1 MIKSTGKSRAAQ
13 IAITPRLAMNVA
25 MSQILNAFRRF
36 SGKLPSSEDQT
47 RRRSFVILFCV
58 LMSVAAGN
66 TAMQSVLPA
75 IGREI
80 GIRDTLIAA
89 IFTLSALLWTVSAP
103 FWAKRSDHHGR
114 KPMILTGLI
123 GFGVSMLG
131 FALVVLAG
139 LNQLFV
145 PMVIF
150 AGAALTRAIFGLIGS
165 ASNPA
170 AQAYVADRSQRSERT
185 GALATLA
192 SAFGLGTI
200 LGPAVAPLF
209 VLPGVGLAG
218 PMFAFAILAFVMT
231 AVVQIGLPNDAHQ
244 TRKVAEEARAAR
256 NAKADHSKPGSRFG
270 LWRDPRMMP
279 FIIYGFLVGSAQAV
293 NGQTL
298 GFLIIDKLKVSPA
311 IASGYTGVAMM
322 AGAAAG
328 LLAQWGL
335 IRMLRIGPRQL
346 MRWGA
351 ALAALGNVMM
361 AIAPNYATVVTAFA
375 LASLGYGFCRPGFT
389 AGASLAVDQDEQGA
403 VAGAITAVNGACY
416 IVAPVFGVWLYET
429 MGPLPYGVNVII
441 LLSILVLAFQNPV
454 LKNVGE
460 DLSEPDNSLMD

>member
-1 MIKSTGKSRAAQ
+1 
-13 IAITPRLAMNVA
+13 
-25 MSQILNAFRRF
+25 
-36 SGKLPSSEDQT
+36 
-47 RRRSFVILFCV
+47 
-58 LMSVAAGN
+58 
-66 TAMQSVLPA
+66 MQSVLPA

-89 IFTLSALLWTVSAP
+89 IFTLSAVLWTISAP
-103 FWAKRSDHHGR
+103 FWAKQSDHRGR
-114 KPMILTGLI
+114 KPMIMTGLI

-139 LNQLFV
+139 LNKLFV

-150 AGAALTRAIFGLIGS
+150 AGAALTRAVFGLIGS

-209 VLPGVGLAG
+209 ILPGVGLAG
-218 PMFAFAILAFVMT
+218 PMFAFAVLAFVMT
-231 AVVQIGLPNDAHQ
+231 AVVQIGLPNDVQ
-244 TRKVAEEARAAR
+244 DTRKAA
-256 NAKADHSKPGSRFG
+256 AKALAKRKAKPDAAKAGPRSRFG

-322 AGAAAG
+322 AGAVAG

-361 AIAPNYATVVTAFA
+361 AFAPNYATVVSAFA

-389 AGASLAVDQDEQGA
+389 AGASLAVDQDEQGE

-416 IVAPVFGVWLYET
+416 IFAPVFGVWLYET
-429 MGPLPYGVNVII
+429 MGPLPYGFNVVI
-441 LLSILVLAFQNPV
+441 LLAMLVMALQNGV

-460 DLSEPDNSLMD
+460 DLSEPDSRLMD

>member
-1 MIKSTGKSRAAQ
+1 MCIAAPSSGFMIETMSDFFRAFGRFTGR
-13 IAITPRLAMNVA
+13 
-25 MSQILNAFRRF
+25 
-36 SGKLPSSEDQT
+36 LPSSPDQT

-89 IFTLSALLWTVSAP
+89 IFTLSAVLWTISAP
-103 FWAKRSDHHGR
+103 FWAKQSDHRGR
-114 KPMILTGLI
+114 KPMIMTGLI

-139 LNQLFV
+139 LNKLFV

-150 AGAALTRAIFGLIGS
+150 AGAALTRAVFGLIGS

-209 VLPGVGLAG
+209 ILPGVGLAG

-231 AVVQIGLPNDAHQ
+231 AVVQVGLPNDAQ
-244 TRKVAEEARAAR
+244 DTRKAA
-256 NAKADHSKPGSRFG
+256 AKALAKRKAKPEAAKAGPRSRFG

-322 AGAAAG
+322 AGAVAG

-361 AIAPNYATVVTAFA
+361 AFAPNYATVVSAFA

-389 AGASLAVDQDEQGA
+389 AGASLAVDQDEQGE

-429 MGPLPYGVNVII
+429 MGPLPYGFNVVI
-441 LLSILVLAFQNPV
+441 LLAMLVMALQNGV

-460 DLSEPDNSLMD
+460 DLSEPDSRLMD

>member
-1 MIKSTGKSRAAQ
+1 MNQ
-13 IAITPRLAMNVA
+13 IV
-25 MSQILNAFRRF
+25 NAFRRF

-103 FWAKRSDHHGR
+103 FWAKRSDHYGR

-139 LNQLFV
+139 LNELFV

-170 AQAYVADRSQRSERT
+170 AQAYVADRSKRSERT

-256 NAKADHSKPGSRFG
+256 KAKAEIAKPVSRFG

-279 FIIYGFLVGSAQAV
+279 FIIYGFLVGSAQAI

-361 AIAPNYATVVTAFA
+361 AIAPNYATVVTAFS

-416 IVAPVFGVWLYET
+416 IVAPVFGVWLYES

-441 LLSILVLAFQNPV
+441 LISILVLAFQNPI

-460 DLSEPDNSLMD
+460 DLSEPNTSLID

>member
-1 MIKSTGKSRAAQ
+1 
-13 IAITPRLAMNVA
+13 
-25 MSQILNAFRRF
+25 
-36 SGKLPSSEDQT
+36 
-47 RRRSFVILFCV
+47 
-58 LMSVAAGN
+58 MSVAAGN

-89 IFTLSALLWTVSAP
+89 IFTLSALLWTISAP
-103 FWAKRSDHHGR
+103 FWAKQSDHRGR
-114 KPMILTGLI
+114 KPMIMTGLI

-139 LNQLFV
+139 LNKLFV

-150 AGAALTRAIFGLIGS
+150 AGAALTRAVFGLIGS

-209 VLPGVGLAG
+209 ILPGVGLAG
-218 PMFAFAILAFVMT
+218 PMFAFAVLAFVMT
-231 AVVQIGLPNDAHQ
+231 AVVQIGLPNDVHD
-244 TRKVAEEARAAR
+244 TRKAA
-256 NAKADHSKPGSRFG
+256 AKALAKRKAKPEAAKAGPRSRFG

-322 AGAAAG
+322 AGAVAG

-361 AIAPNYATVVTAFA
+361 ALAPNYATVVSAFA
-375 LASLGYGFCRPGFT
+375 LTSLGYGFCRPGFT
-389 AGASLAVDQDEQGA
+389 AGASLAVDQDEQGE

-416 IVAPVFGVWLYET
+416 IVAPVFGVWLYEA
-429 MGPLPYGVNVII
+429 MGPLPYGFNVVI
-441 LLSILVLAFQNPV
+441 LLAMLAMALQNGV

-460 DLSEPDNSLMD
+460 DLSEPDSRLMD